1 MPSSGNG
8 RETITNQAL
17 RELSRVN
24 GLLVGEWIKTH
35 ADEVI
40 SHNSKHGI
48 LILRLMNLMFF
59 ILANLHILKNAK
71 RISGVMNSF

>member
-1 MPSSGNG
+1 VPSSGNG

-40 SHNSKHGI
+40 SHNSKHG
-48 LILRLMNLMFF
+48 MQ
-59 ILANLHILKNAK
+59 NAK
-71 RISGVMNSF
+71 DSTKAETYYNKRHGSEKITKILNSAH